1 MRIPEKWPLPEM
13 ENGWLEGFRQTPVD
27 SEFMGKLAQIKKLKN
42 ETLKLWK
49 GIFCFELHR
58 DVSRGC

>member
-1 MRIPEKWPLPEM
+1 M
-13 ENGWLEGFRQTPVD
+13 ENGWLEGFQQTPVD